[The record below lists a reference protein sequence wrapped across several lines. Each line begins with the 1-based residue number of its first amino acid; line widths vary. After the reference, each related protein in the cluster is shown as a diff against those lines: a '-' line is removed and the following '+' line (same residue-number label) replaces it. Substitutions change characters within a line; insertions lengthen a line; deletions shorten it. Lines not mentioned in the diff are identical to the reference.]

1 MKHASEVILKL
12 PIQTEL
18 GVFRASYS
26 EAGLAALDFPD
37 KDARYETP
45 ELSARVPKS
54 ISAWHEITRAALSS
68 ILTGHAPKRLPPF
81 DLSAGTEFQ
90 QHVWKALQE
99 IAFGETRTYAE
110 IANLINNPRAVRA
123 VGGACGANPIP
134 VLIPCHRVLASKNK
148 LGGFSGGLNWKRI
161 LLECEGRQTWGALRD
176 G

>member
-1 MKHASEVILKL
+1 MKQTSEVVLKL

-37 KDARYETP
+37 QDARYETP

-68 ILTGHAPKRLPPF
+68 ILSGDAPKRLPPF

-110 IANLINNPRAVRA
+110 IANLLKNPRAVRA